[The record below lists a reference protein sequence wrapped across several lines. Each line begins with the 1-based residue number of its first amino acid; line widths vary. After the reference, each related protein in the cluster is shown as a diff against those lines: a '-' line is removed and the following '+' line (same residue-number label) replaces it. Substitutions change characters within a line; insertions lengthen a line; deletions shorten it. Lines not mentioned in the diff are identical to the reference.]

1 MYEIHAEPPL
11 FFSVSF
17 IGRSDSNRIADH
29 LLFYSS
35 ALRWEDNDT

>member
-11 FFSVSF
+11 FLSL

-35 ALRWEDNDT
+35 AFRWEDNYA